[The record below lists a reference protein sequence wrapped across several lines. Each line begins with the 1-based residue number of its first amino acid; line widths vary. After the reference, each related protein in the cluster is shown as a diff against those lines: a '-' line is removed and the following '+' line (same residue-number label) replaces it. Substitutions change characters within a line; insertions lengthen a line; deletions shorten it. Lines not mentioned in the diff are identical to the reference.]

1 MHRAYV
7 EKKDGFNLEALDIL
21 NEVKTFL
28 KIGAVNS
35 VRVLS
40 RYDTEGL
47 DDGQFET
54 VVREIFSQSV
64 TENVYEGQVPCR
76 AMHGH
81 APEPPYRE
89 LVIESLPGQYDQRSD
104 FAARCASLV
113 TGAEVTVRCG
123 RVILFYG
130 DITDEQFKTIKSY
143 FINPTES
150 IEAPLE
156 MPKTLKVDYKEV
168 HAVET
173 LNGFCALGRDG
184 LKAHLKEYSINM
196 DIDDTLFCQDYFMSE
211 EREPTITELRIF
223 DTYWSDHCR
232 HSTFMTII
240 DNVEIEESVY
250 APAIRD
256 TIARYYAAKNGIGDS
271 SPHCLMNIAVIG
283 MKKMRHN
290 GLLSDMEIS
299 DEVNACS
306 VEVDVTV
313 DGKPEKWLLMFKNET
328 HNHPTE
334 IEPFGGAATCIGGG
348 IRDPLSGRAYV
359 YGAIRVTGSGDPRKA
374 HADTIQ
380 GKLPQRKITKTA
392 AEGYSSYANQ
402 IGLAS
407 GHLAEIYDEGF
418 TAKRMECGAL
428 VAGVKKEDVTRLSP
442 QKGDVI
448 VLIGGDTGRDGCGG
462 ATGSSK
468 EHDESSLEKGGAE
481 VQKGNPVIER
491 NIVRL
496 FRDPKVSKMIKK
508 CNDFGAGG
516 VSVAVCEMADSLV
529 IDLDKVPLKYGGLDG
544 TEIAISESQERMAC
558 LLDAKDLDSFIN
570 MADKENLQCVKVADV
585 TDDKRVVM
593 WWKGNKIVDISA
605 EMLNSGGVRKHTNI
619 KVAAPKK
626 DKLNIVVDGVSDENS
641 LAENWIVNISDLN
654 VCSKIGITDR
664 FDATSAGGTVLL
676 PFGGKYQKTPEQ
688 GLCMKFPTRLGKCD
702 TVSMMTLG
710 YNPKLGYFS
719 PFHQAVY
726 AVLESII
733 KLGAMG
739 GDTSKARLTFQE
751 YYERLGADAKR
762 WGKPYAALMGA
773 FLAQDELSAPSIG
786 GKDSMSGT
794 FMDIDVPPSLISFA
808 VTTADVSEVISSAFK
823 NIGSRVIEVY
833 ADISDD
839 YLPDWEQVR
848 SNLKNIR
855 RLIKIGAVRASS
867 TIGFGGVAA
876 AVSKM
881 CFGNKR
887 GFTFAERFDNELLFT
902 PDYTAVILEISDNAD
917 LGGLKY
923 MELGVVND
931 LGAIVVGDEAIDLDS
946 VQGAWEGTLE
956 YVFASQPLVENGR
969 ITEKADCYARCDISE
984 PRSDKSVVVMPI
996 FPGTNGEYEL
1006 EDEFIKAG
1014 ATVNAIVFRNRTLE
1028 QQEASVNELANAI
1041 NSADI
1046 LAIPSGM
1053 SAGCEPGGSAKFIA
1067 AVLKRKPVRRAIEAL
1082 IGREGRILGV
1092 GEGFNAL
1099 VKTGLLPYGRF
1110 TDETRVAIERN
1121 TLNKYMCRMVN
1132 IRLSSVKS
1140 PWLSG
1145 CNVGDILTVPFSA
1158 QEGRVIVDAK
1168 TFKELCLNGQIAA
1181 QYVDFSGEPSLD
1193 VEFNPCGASFAIEC
1207 MTSPDG
1213 RIMGK
1218 MCSFERLGS
1227 NLYKNIPQNTLW
1239 DNRQMPKEEC
1249 GIIGIYDENNL
1260 DTANLAYFGLM
1271 ALQHRGQ
1278 ESAGIAI
1285 SNTGFITSYKDSGL
1299 VQEVFDRKILSIL
1312 KGDMCLGH
1320 IKYSSGSE
1328 RRNVYAQ
1335 PFISDYKKGQ
1345 MAIALNGAITNVD
1358 KLRYQLAGV
1367 EFSSDSDCEVI
1378 GALIAGKFK
1387 NDIVSAVKEA
1397 VCELEGAFSL
1407 GILADNKLIAVRD
1420 RNGVRPLCIGEFI
1433 NGKGYAFSSEN
1444 VAFDIIGA
1452 EFIYELERGQ
1462 MAVIDYKGLDII
1474 EFAEPAKGK
1483 LCAFEFV
1490 YFARPDSN
1498 INGISVYKSRER
1510 AGRQL
1515 AMEYPI
1521 EADCVIGVP
1530 DSGIPGAIGFAA
1542 QSGIPYA
1549 IGLIKNK
1556 YIGRSFIEPT
1566 QRLREL
1572 SVKLKLNPIRDIVQ
1586 GKRVV
1591 LIDDS
1596 IVRGTTTLK
1605 IIELLK
1611 IAGATEVHMRILSPQ
1626 IKEICRFGGIDISDK
1641 DELISNRHCA
1651 EEIRGMIG
1659 ADSLGFLSR
1668 DGLMKALVGG
1678 ISEYCIECLFDE

>member
-28 KIGAVNS
+28 KIGATKS
-35 VRVLS
+35 VRVLT
-40 RYDTEGL
+40 RYDVEGL
-47 DDGQFET
+47 DDTQFET
-54 VVREIFSQSV
+54 ALREVFSQNV
-64 TENVYEGQVPCR
+64 TENVYCEDYAFDTEDCR
-76 AMHGH
+76 VLA
-81 APEPPYRE
+81 
-89 LVIESLPGQYDQRSD
+89 IESLPGQYDQRSD

-113 TGAEVTVRCG
+113 IGAEVIVRCG
-123 RVILFYG
+123 RILLFYG
-130 DITDEQFKTIKSY
+130 DFTDEQFEMIKSY
-143 FINPTES
+143 LINPTES
-150 IEAPLE
+150 IEASLD
-156 MPKTLKVDYKEV
+156 MPKTLKADYKEV
-168 HAVET
+168 NTVET
-173 LNGFCALGRDG
+173 LNGFCELDCGELAVL
-184 LKAHLKEYSINM
+184 LKKQSINM
-196 DIDDTLFCQDYFMSE
+196 DIDDALFCQDYFKKE
-211 EREPTITELRIF
+211 NREPTITELRIF

-240 DNVEIEESVY
+240 DSVEIEDSVY
-250 APAIRD
+250 ASVIKD
-256 TIARYYAAKNGIGDS
+256 TIARYYDAKDKIGDT
-271 SPHCLMNIAVIG
+271 SPHCLMNIAVMG
-283 MKKMRHN
+283 MKKMRYD

-306 VEVDVTV
+306 IEVDVTV
-313 DGKPEKWLLMFKNET
+313 DGNLEKWLLMFKNET

-359 YGAIRVTGSGDPRKA
+359 YGAIRLTGSGDPRTA
-374 HADTIQ
+374 YADTLQ
-380 GKLPQRKITKTA
+380 GKLPQRKITKAA

-407 GHLAEIYDEGF
+407 GHLSEIYDEGF

-428 VAGVKKEDVTRLSP
+428 VAGVRKEDVTRLPP

-448 VLIGGDTGRDGCGG
+448 MLIGGETGRDGCGG

-496 FRDPKVSKMIKK
+496 FRNPKVSKMIKK

-516 VSVAVCEMADSLV
+516 VSVAICEMAKSLV

-558 LLDAKDLDSFIN
+558 LLSAKDMYTFIA
-570 MADKENLQCVKVADV
+570 MADKENLQCVKVAEV
-585 TDDKRVVM
+585 TDDGRMVM
-593 WWKGNKIVDISA
+593 WWKGNKIADISA
-605 EMLNSGGVRKHTNI
+605 EMLNSGGVRKHANI
-619 KVAAPKK
+619 KIAAPKSSE
-626 DKLNIVVDGVSDENS
+626 LNVVANGISDNNT
-641 LAENWIVNISDLN
+641 LAENWLANIADLN

-664 FDATSAGGTVLL
+664 FDATSAGGTVFM

-688 GLCMKFPTRLGKCD
+688 GLCMKFPVRLGECD
-702 TVSMMTLG
+702 TASVMTLG

-726 AVLESII
+726 AVLESVI

-751 YYERLGADAKR
+751 YYESLGADATR

-773 FLAQDELSAPSIG
+773 FLAQDELGAPSIG

-808 VTTADVSEVISSAFK
+808 VSTADVSEVVSSAFK
-823 NIGSRVIEVY
+823 KNGSRVIKIY
-833 ADISDD
+833 AEISDD
-839 YLPDWEQVR
+839 LMPDWEQVR
-848 SNLKNIR
+848 SNLNNLR
-855 RLIKIGAVRASS
+855 RLIKNGAVRASAS
-867 TIGFGGVAA
+867 VGFGGVAA
-876 AVSKM
+876 AISKM
-881 CFGNKR
+881 CFGNKL
-887 GFTFAERFDNELLFT
+887 GFTFAERFDNVLLYT
-902 PDYTAVILEISDNAD
+902 PDYTAVILEIADTAD
-917 LGGLKY
+917 LSGLKY
-923 MELGVVND
+923 FDLGFVND
-931 LGAIVVGDEAIDLDS
+931 LNAIVVGDETIDLDD
-946 VQGAWEGTLE
+946 VQKAWEGTLE
-956 YVFASQPLVENGR
+956 EVFSSEPLVMGQPNERSLTIDCERSKEYKEKR
-969 ITEKADCYARCDISE
+969 IQTPS
-984 PRSDKSVVVMPI
+984 SVVIPI
-996 FPGTNGEYEL
+996 FPGSNGEYEL
-1006 EDEFIKAG
+1006 EDWFIKSG

-1028 QQEASVNELANAI
+1028 QQETSINELAEAI

-1046 LAIPSGM
+1046 FAIPSGM
-1053 SAGCEPGGSAKFIA
+1053 SAGCDSGGSAKFIA
-1067 AVLKRKPVRRAIEAL
+1067 AALKREPVKQAIESL
-1082 IGREGRILGV
+1082 VERKGLILGI

-1099 VKTGLLPYGRF
+1099 VKTGLLPHGRF
-1110 TDETRVAIERN
+1110 SDETNIAIERN
-1121 TLNKYMCRMVN
+1121 TPNKYICRMVN
-1132 IRLSSVKS
+1132 VRTASVKS
-1140 PWLSG
+1140 PWLNG
-1145 CNVGDILTVPFSA
+1145 CDVGDIFTVPFSA
-1158 QEGRVIVDAK
+1158 QEGRVVVDAN
-1168 TFKELCLNGQIAA
+1168 TFKELCSKGQIAT
-1181 QYVDFSGEPSLD
+1181 QYVNFNGSPSMD
-1193 VEFNPCGASFAIEC
+1193 SEFNPSGASFAIES
-1207 MTSPDG
+1207 MTSHDG
-1213 RIMGK
+1213 RIMGR

-1227 NLYKNIPQNTLW
+1227 KLYKNIPNYISFDRSQ
-1239 DNRQMPKEEC
+1239 QPKEEC

-1285 SNTGFITSYKDSGL
+1285 SNTGFITSYRDSGL
-1299 VQEVFDRKILSIL
+1299 VQEVFDSKILSIL

-1320 IKYSSGSE
+1320 VKYSSSGSE
-1328 RRNVYAQ
+1328 KRNIYAQ
-1335 PFISDYKKGQ
+1335 PFISEYKKGQ
-1345 MAIALNGAITNVD
+1345 MAIALNGAITNASEWRER
-1358 KLRYQLAGV
+1358 LSWEGV
-1367 EFSSDSDCEVI
+1367 EFSGDSDCEVI
-1378 GALIAGKFK
+1378 GALIADKFRT
-1387 NDIVSAVKEA
+1387 DIVSAVKDA
-1397 VCELEGAFSL
+1397 VIELEGAFSL

-1433 NGKGYAFSSEN
+1433 NGRGYVFSSEN
-1444 VAFDIIGA
+1444 VAFDIVGA

-1474 EFAEPAKGK
+1474 EFAGSEKGA
-1483 LCAFEFV
+1483 LCSFEFV

-1515 AMEYPI
+1515 AIEYPV
-1521 EADCVIGVP
+1521 EADCVIGIP
-1530 DSGIPGAIGFAA
+1530 DSGTPGAIGYAA

-1549 IGLIKNK
+1549 IGLIKNR

-1596 IVRGTTTLK
+1596 IFRGTTTFK
-1605 IIELLK
+1605 TIELLK
-1611 IAGATEVHMRILSPQ
+1611 IAGAAEVHLRILAPQ
-1626 IKEICRFGGIDISDK
+1626 VKGLCRFGGIDIRDK
-1641 DELISNRHCA
+1641 ADLISNRYSA
-1651 EEIRGMIG
+1651 KEICKKIG

-1668 DGLMKALVGG
+1668 DGLMKALSGG
-1678 ISEYCIECLFDE
+1678 TSGYCSECLFDE